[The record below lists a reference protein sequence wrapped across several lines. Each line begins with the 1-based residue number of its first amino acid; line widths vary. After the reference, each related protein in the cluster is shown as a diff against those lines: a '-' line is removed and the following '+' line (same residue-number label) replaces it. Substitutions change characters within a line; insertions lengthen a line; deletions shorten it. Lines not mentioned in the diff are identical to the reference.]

1 MTIFVDRVYILFATI
16 SFFGKKCILYVLLY
30 ISLNAIFMKAWLRP
44 KTHFGK
50 STSQFIRHTCYFR
63 TWKGFNDILDVYRYV
78 IFFSFW
84 NERQWMFFL
93 VSNSTKT
100 PRKGFYV
107 QLPRFDVVALRV
119 RLHPIEFHSIWK
131 WRAGE
136 ICFSTET
143 TFPHITFT
151 FQLRSKLDIQ
161 QFHVLET
168 VRRIPFEHFFAPFFF
183 QWVCSSIQFV
193 ICHFRTKRSLNLFV
207 SSLVYFS
214 TDS

>member
-1 MTIFVDRVYILFATI
+1 MQFLRKPGSDQKLILENQLLNLSDTHVISGRGRV
-16 SFFGKKCILYVLLY
+16 
-30 ISLNAIFMKAWLRP
+30 
-44 KTHFGK
+44 
-50 STSQFIRHTCYFR
+50 STTSSMSTGM
-63 TWKGFNDILDVYRYV
+63 W
-78 IFFSFW
+78 FFSPFEM
-84 NERQWMFFL
+84 NVSECFFL

-168 VRRIPFEHFFAPFFF
+168 VRRIPSEHFFAPFVFNLSVF
-183 QWVCSSIQFV
+183 LLVCSSIQFV
-193 ICHFRTKRSLNLFV
+193 ICHFRTKRSLNWFV
-207 SSLVYFS
+207 S
-214 TDS
+214 

>member
-1 MTIFVDRVYILFATI
+1 MFFLYSLNTIF
-16 SFFGKKCILYVLLY
+16 K
-30 ISLNAIFMKAWLRP
+30 KAWLRP

-78 IFFSFW
+78 IFSPFEMSVS
-84 NERQWMFFL
+84 ECFFL

-151 FQLRSKLDIQ
+151 FQLRSKLDSVSLKPCGDSKENALRV
-161 QFHVLET
+161 FLCT
-168 VRRIPFEHFFAPFFF
+168 FLF
-183 QWVCSSIQFV
+183 QAVCL
-193 ICHFRTKRSLNLFV
+193 SLGLLVHSVCYLSFSLISFV
-207 SSLVYFS
+207 SSLVYFFYCLMIYKS
-214 TDS
+214 LSV

>member
-1 MTIFVDRVYILFATI
+1 MQFLRKPGSDQKLILENLLLNLSDTHVISGRGRV
-16 SFFGKKCILYVLLY
+16 
-30 ISLNAIFMKAWLRP
+30 
-44 KTHFGK
+44 
-50 STSQFIRHTCYFR
+50 STTSSMSTGM
-63 TWKGFNDILDVYRYV
+63 W
-78 IFFSFW
+78 FFSPCGM
-84 NERQWMFFL
+84 NVSECFFLL

-183 QWVCSSIQFV
+183 QYVCSSIQFV
-193 ICHFRTKRSLNLFV
+193 ICHFRTKRSLNWFV
-207 SSLVYFS
+207 S
-214 TDS
+214 

>member
-1 MTIFVDRVYILFATI
+1 MYFLNTIF
-16 SFFGKKCILYVLLY
+16 K
-30 ISLNAIFMKAWLRP
+30 KAWLRP

-78 IFFSFW
+78 IFSPFEMNVS
-84 NERQWMFFL
+84 ECFFL

-183 QWVCSSIQFV
+183 SICLLVHSVCHLSFSDQKVVKFV
-193 ICHFRTKRSLNLFV
+193 CIFTCLFFYWFITYKSLSV
-207 SSLVYFS
+207 
-214 TDS
+214 

>member
-1 MTIFVDRVYILFATI
+1 MHSLCSVIY
-16 SFFGKKCILYVLLY
+16 FFKCNFYE
-30 ISLNAIFMKAWLRP
+30 SLAQTKN
-44 KTHFGK
+44 
-50 STSQFIRHTCYFR
+50 
-63 TWKGFNDILDVYRYV
+63 
-78 IFFSFW
+78 SFW
-84 NERQWMFFL
+84 KIYFSIYQTHMLFQDVEGFQRHPRCLQVCDFFLLLKWTSVNVFFL

-183 QWVCSSIQFV
+183 QYVCSSIQFV
-193 ICHFRTKRSLNLFV
+193 ICHFRTKRSLNWFV
-207 SSLVYFS
+207 S
-214 TDS
+214 

>member
-1 MTIFVDRVYILFATI
+1 MQFLRKPGSDQKLILENQLLNLSDTHVISGRGRVSTT
-16 SFFGKKCILYVLLY
+16 SSMSTGMWFFLL
-30 ISLNAIFMKAWLRP
+30 LKW
-44 KTHFGK
+44 
-50 STSQFIRHTCYFR
+50 TSV
-63 TWKGFNDILDVYRYV
+63 NV
-78 IFFSFW
+78 
-84 NERQWMFFL
+84 FFL

-161 QFHVLET
+161 DSVSLKPRGDSKENALRAFLCT
-168 VRRIPFEHFFAPFFF
+168 FLF
-183 QWVCSSIQFV
+183 QAVCL
-193 ICHFRTKRSLNLFV
+193 SLGLLVHSVCYLSFSLISFV
-207 SSLVYFS
+207 SSLVYFFYCLIIYKS
-214 TDS
+214 LSV

>member
-1 MTIFVDRVYILFATI
+1 MQFLRKPGSDQKLILENQLLNLSDTHVISGRGRVSTT
-16 SFFGKKCILYVLLY
+16 SSMSTGMWFFLL
-30 ISLNAIFMKAWLRP
+30 LKW
-44 KTHFGK
+44 
-50 STSQFIRHTCYFR
+50 TSV
-63 TWKGFNDILDVYRYV
+63 NV
-78 IFFSFW
+78 FFL
-84 NERQWMFFL
+84 L

-161 QFHVLET
+161 RLCVLET
-168 VRRIPFEHFFAPFFF
+168 AWRF
-183 QWVCSSIQFV
+183 
-193 ICHFRTKRSLNLFV
+193 
-207 SSLVYFS
+207 
-214 TDS
+214 

>member
-1 MTIFVDRVYILFATI
+1 MLFQDVEGFQRHPRCLQVCD
-16 SFFGKKCILYVLLY
+16 FFLL
-30 ISLNAIFMKAWLRP
+30 
-44 KTHFGK
+44 
-50 STSQFIRHTCYFR
+50 
-63 TWKGFNDILDVYRYV
+63 
-78 IFFSFW
+78 
-84 NERQWMFFL
+84 FFL

-168 VRRIPFEHFFAPFFF
+168 VRRVPSEHFFAPFFLRHLWQTGEMWYYLHQQNVLCLEAF
-183 QWVCSSIQFV
+183 FLRQLWQ
-193 ICHFRTKRSLNLFV
+193 TARSPLQTWCRH
-207 SSLVYFS
+207 S
-214 TDS
+214 